1 MLNPTD
7 IVIGAIIGAAACG
20 VLGVIVAGES
30 EIISRLEGFLG
41 GAAIGAI
48 IGWLIGAEAK

>member
-1 MLNPTD
+1 MPNPN
-7 IVIGAIIGAAACG
+7 IVIGVIISAAACG
-20 VLGVIVAGES
+20 VIGVIVAGES

-48 IGWLIGAEAK
+48 IGLFIGAEAK

>member
-1 MLNPTD
+1 MIPNPN
-7 IVIGAIIGAAACG
+7 IVIGATIGAAACG

-30 EIISRLEGFLG
+30 EIVSRLEGFLG

-48 IGWLIGAEAK
+48 IGWFIGAEAK

>member
-1 MLNPTD
+1 MPNPD

-41 GAAIGAI
+41 GGAIGAI
-48 IGWLIGAEAK
+48 LGLLIGAEAK